1 MDNFNFPLIDY
12 RTFLSDVGTGLIAL
26 TSIGLIIF
34 TKDTEGHSRLIFE
47 LCKIT
52 GQVNINDL
60 SINITLLAM
69 IFILFIA
76 PLIGFIVNAIS
87 YTLLNYFFKRLA
99 DNKHFNRLLKS
110 LRLKNYYDIKLTYED
125 IEHMPGGFIWQKDW
139 KTVFNE
145 NKKEFYYS
153 DFIDDIRLNLLARTS
168 RLVGQYDRVLG
179 GFNMCRNITFLILLN
194 LYVILYIYA
203 PMYFLII
210 LSASIVI
217 YRILNVYERIR
228 IHFITIVFFY
238 MLALPIITFSILY
251 VYNNFNLIYIV
262 ELIIFTI
269 LFELLCMFLSGFFIV
284 YNNYDIYNCFR
295 IKTSLD
301 DAQERSQP
309 TQW

>member
-26 TSIGLIIF
+26 ISIGLIIF
-34 TKDTEGHSRLIFE
+34 TKDTEGHSRLILE

-52 GQVNINDL
+52 GHVNINEL

-76 PLIGFIVNAIS
+76 PLIGFIINAIS

-99 DNKHFNRLLKS
+99 DNTHFNQLLKS
-110 LRLKNYYDIKLTYED
+110 LRLKNYLDMQLKYED
-125 IEHMPGGFIWQKDW
+125 IEKMPDYFIWQKDW

-145 NKKEFYYS
+145 NKKGFYYS
-153 DFIDDIRLNLLARTS
+153 DFIDDIRVNLLAKTS

-210 LSASIVI
+210 LSSSIVI

-228 IHFITIVFFY
+228 IHFIAVVFVY
-238 MLALPIITFSILY
+238 IIALPIITFSVLY
-251 VYNNFNLIYIV
+251 FYNNFNLFYSF

-269 LFELLCMFLSGFFIV
+269 SFELLCLFLSGFFIV

-301 DAQERSQP
+301 HAKDHLLP
-309 TQW
+309 PQW